1 MAMLTRLLTEI
12 LNPAQAFALAII
24 VASLATDT
32 PLENIYANLEANPFG
47 DAMQT
52 KEGKVRVPQGPGLG
66 VEPDMKIVEKYRQ
79 GPVGTI
85 R

>member
-1 MAMLTRLLTEI
+1 M
-12 LNPAQAFALAII
+12 QA
-24 VASLATDT
+24 
-32 PLENIYANLEANPFG
+32 
-47 DAMQT
+47 